1 MWHTGKKVP
10 EIFFIKNSRLHFIKW
25 LNVFTN
31 EVKFAYDLYAIAYR
45 TPTKSKLKF
54 VNKFDGQKI
63 EISNIVLMSYDIN
76 LKLSVL

>member
-1 MWHTGKKVP
+1 MLKFTVKKVP

-45 TPTKSKLKF
+45 TPTKSKSKF
-54 VNKFDGQKI
+54 VNKFDDQK
-63 EISNIVLMSYDIN
+63 
-76 LKLSVL
+76 LKFQTLF